1 MTQKKHPNDVEI
13 MNFSPWLFTSIENL
27 HIMSFSAPAQEL
39 SKKSVTPSSVTAGA
53 TICSHSIWRSSAL
66 SDNKAV
72 SAEAQC
78 ASKYSK
84 YMIDCKIKCDTSSK

>member
-53 TICSHSIWRSSAL
+53 TICSHSIWRSISL
-66 SDNKAV
+66 
-72 SAEAQC
+72 EW
-78 ASKYSK
+78 
-84 YMIDCKIKCDTSSK
+84 